1 MKIGIIGSNGF
12 LGKNLS
18 FYLKKKNN
26 IRNFSS
32 YSKSKKNWFKNV
44 CKEIKIFSPD
54 IIINCAASQIVD
66 DSLKSIEELIYS
78 NLYSQSGFLNQAKKN
93 KNFIGYVT
101 FGSRWEFDQKGKYQ
115 PNSFY
120 AATKHASDYLLQYFV
135 DKKTTVISLKIF
147 DTYGE
152 GDNRNKILNLLLK
165 NYSNQKIL
173 NLSPGKQ
180 EIDLVNVLDIC
191 SLISKICID
200 IKKRKLKGFKKYTVS
215 SKKPIKLI
223 QLVKNLKKILNKKL
237 KVKIGV
243 LRYRKNEPM
252 KCLKRIYNYPGWEP
266 QFKLMDDLKKMFD
279 QNINIK
285 KINLK

>member
-12 LGKNLS
+12 LGKSLS
-18 FYLKKKNN
+18 SYLKKKNN

-78 NLYSQSGFLNQAKKN
+78 NLYSQSGFLHQAKKN

-101 FGSRWEFDQKGKYQ
+101 FGSRWEFNKKSNYQ

-135 DKKTTVISLKIF
+135 DKKIAVVILKIF
-147 DTYGE
+147 DTYGQN
-152 GDNRNKILNLLLK
+152 DNRNKIINLLLK
-165 NYSNQKIL
+165 NYKNQTTF

-180 EIDLVNVLDIC
+180 EIDLVNVMDIC
-191 SLISKICID
+191 ALISKVCND
-200 IKKRKLKGFKKYTVS
+200 IKNKKLRGFKKYTVS
-215 SKKPIKLI
+215 SKNPIKLI
-223 QLVKNLKKILNKKL
+223 LLIKKLKKILNKRL
-237 KVKIGV
+237 KVKIGA
-243 LRYRKNEPM
+243 LKYRKNEPM
-252 KCLKRIYNYPGWEP
+252 ECLKRTYNYPKWQP
-266 QFKLMDDLKKMFD
+266 QFKLMDELKKMFD
-279 QNINIK
+279 QN
-285 KINLK
+285 

>member
-12 LGKNLS
+12 LGKSLS
-18 FYLKKKNN
+18 SYLKKKNN

-32 YSKSKKNWFKNV
+32 YSKSKKNWFKKV

-93 KNFIGYVT
+93 KNFIGYVA
-101 FGSRWEFDQKGKYQ
+101 FGSRWEFNKKGNYQ

-135 DKKTTVISLKIF
+135 DKKTAVVVLKIF

-152 GDNRNKILNLLLK
+152 GDNRNKILNLLLNSYK
-165 NYSNQKIL
+165 NKTIL

-180 EIDLVNVLDIC
+180 EIDFVNVLDI
-191 SLISKICID
+191 SKLINKVCVD
-200 IKKRKLKGFKKYTVS
+200 IKNKKLKGFKKYTVS
-215 SKKPIKLI
+215 SENPIKLI
-223 QLVKNLKKILNKKL
+223 QLVKKLKKILNKKL
-237 KVKIGV
+237 KVKIGA
-243 LRYRKNEPM
+243 LKYRKNESM
-252 KCLKRIYNYPGWEP
+252 KCLRKTFNYPRWKP
-266 QFKLMDDLKKMFD
+266 RNSLSKDLKKIFD
-279 QNINIK
+279 GN
-285 KINLK
+285 

>member
-12 LGKNLS
+12 LGKSLS
-18 FYLKKKNN
+18 SYLKKKNN